1 MDNRKMGI
9 WKQKYRRL
17 YCIGKY
23 GVGIGHSIETS
34 ILAYKKD

>member
-9 WKQKYRRL
+9 WKQKYGRL
-17 YCIGKY
+17 FFIGKY
-23 GVGIGHSIETS
+23 GVGIGHSIGTN